1 MRTVTF
7 AATQMSCTENRS
19 ENLEALEAL
28 VRSAASAGA
37 QVVLPQELFAGRYFC
52 QTESPK
58 NFDLAEE
65 FHESLV
71 VARFSSLARE
81 LGVVIPVSYFERAG
95 RSFFNSVAVA
105 DADGVIVGR
114 YRKSHI
120 PDGPG
125 YEEKYYFTPG
135 DTGFDAVETAFCRV
149 GVGICWDQWFPEVAR
164 ILTLRGAEVILFP
177 TAIGSE
183 PEDPSLDS
191 SGHWRRTMQGHSAAN
206 MIPVVASNRVG
217 IERAGESE
225 ITFYGTSFI
234 TDHTGVVSVEMDRTT
249 EGFALSTCDLDAIEV
264 DRRAFGL
271 FRDRRPDLYGPLMTL
286 DGQSER

>member
-1 MRTVTF
+1 MRTVTL
-7 AATQMSCTENRS
+7 AATQMRCTESRS
-19 ENLEALEAL
+19 ENLDAAETL
-28 VRSAASAGA
+28 VRSASSAGA
-37 QVVLPQELFAGRYFC
+37 QVILPQELVAGLYFC
-52 QTESPK
+52 QTESPQ

-65 FHESLV
+65 FRESVV
-71 VARFSSLARE
+71 VARFSDLARE
-81 LGVVIPVSYFERAG
+81 LGVVIPIPYFERAG

-105 DADGVIVGR
+105 DADGSIVGR
-114 YRKSHI
+114 YRKSHL

-125 YEEKYYFTPG
+125 YEEKYYFNRG
-135 DTGFDAVETAFCRV
+135 DTGFDTFETAYCRV

-164 ILTLRGAEVILFP
+164 ILTLRGAEVICYP

-191 SGHWRRTMQGHSAAN
+191 SGHWRRAMQGHSAAN

-217 IERAGESE
+217 TERVGASE

-234 TDHTGVVSVEMDRTT
+234 TDHTGAVRAEMDRTT
-249 EGFALSTCDLDAIEV
+249 VGYVLSTCDLDTIEL
-264 DRRAFGL
+264 DRRAFGF

-286 DGQSER
+286 DGDWRT